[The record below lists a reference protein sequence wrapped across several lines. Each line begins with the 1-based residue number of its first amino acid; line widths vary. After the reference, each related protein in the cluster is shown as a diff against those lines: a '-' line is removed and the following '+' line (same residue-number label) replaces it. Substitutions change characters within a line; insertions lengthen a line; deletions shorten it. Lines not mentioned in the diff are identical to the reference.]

1 MPPKIKGMTKQITL
15 LLSGDDQLSPE
26 IKELAPKALPHER
39 FLLGETF
46 PLAAALS
53 KPKQNEIL
61 SCIEPVHMHATRDH
75 LVLLP
80 LQDLQVSNEEIL
92 TLMNEARTVFMEE
105 GLGDLIQLDHLRW
118 ASSHPTI
125 SSLYTHSIYQTKG
138 RNIDWWLPKDTNEI
152 GIAKRWRKIQ
162 NEVQMRWHI
171 HPVNEARD
179 ANGLPTI
186 NSIWLYG
193 VGKSGDCQYPS
204 ELINASQM
212 ISDQAWMELI
222 AQRLGIPFQYPDS
235 LVWENLSEH
244 TFIWVNDAQ
253 KIWSELSSWLSQY
266 DLTITVIDF
275 PKLVR
280 KRIFKSSDYQQSSW
294 KFWRH
299 KEPPTW
305 AEIQA

>member
-1 MPPKIKGMTKQITL
+1 MPPKIKVMTKQITL
-15 LLSGDDQLSPE
+15 LLTGDDQLSPE
-26 IKELAPKALPHER
+26 IKEFAPKALPHECY
-39 FLLGETF
+39 LLGNSF
-46 PLAAALS
+46 PLAAALYKS
-53 KPKQNEIL
+53 DRNETF

-92 TLMNEARTVFMEE
+92 TLMNEARTVFIEE
-105 GLGDLIQLDHLRW
+105 GLGDLVQLDKLRW
-118 ASSHPTI
+118 VSSHPAI

-193 VGKSGDCQYPS
+193 VGKSGDCQYPC
-204 ELINASQM
+204 ELINARQM
-212 ISDQAWMELI
+212 ISDQSWMELI
-222 AQRLGIPFQYPDS
+222 ARRLGIPFQYPDS
-235 LVWENLSEH
+235 LLWENLSED
-244 TFIWVNDAQ
+244 TFIWVNDSQ
-253 KIWSELSSWLSQY
+253 KIWSELSFLLNQY
-266 DLTITVIDF
+266 DLVITVIDF

-280 KRIFKSSDYQQSSW
+280 KRTFKSSDYQKSSW
-294 KFWRH
+294 KFWQH
-299 KEPPTW
+299 KEPPSW
-305 AEIQA
+305 EEIQA

>member
-1 MPPKIKGMTKQITL
+1 ML
-15 LLSGDDQLSPE
+15 FRS
-26 IKELAPKALPHER
+26 
-39 FLLGETF
+39 
-46 PLAAALS
+46 
-53 KPKQNEIL
+53 
-61 SCIEPVHMHATRDH
+61 
-75 LVLLP
+75 LLP

-105 GLGDLIQLDHLRW
+105 GLGDLFQLDHLRW

-193 VGKSGDCQYPS
+193 VGKSGDCQYPC
-204 ELINASQM
+204 ELI
-212 ISDQAWMELI
+212 
-222 AQRLGIPFQYPDS
+222 
-235 LVWENLSEH
+235 
-244 TFIWVNDAQ
+244 
-253 KIWSELSSWLSQY
+253 KIGRAH
-266 DLTITVIDF
+266 V
-275 PKLVR
+275 
-280 KRIFKSSDYQQSSW
+280 
-294 KFWRH
+294 
-299 KEPPTW
+299 
-305 AEIQA
+305 